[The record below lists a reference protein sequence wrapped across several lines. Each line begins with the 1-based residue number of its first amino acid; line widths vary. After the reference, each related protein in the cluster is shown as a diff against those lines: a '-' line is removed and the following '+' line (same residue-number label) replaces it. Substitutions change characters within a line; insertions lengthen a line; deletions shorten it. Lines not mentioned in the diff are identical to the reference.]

1 VGGVTPPMGLLAA
14 RHAAQARGEA
24 GMINKPRMIT
34 ATGQRDR
41 NAKRSLACCAPT
53 R

>member
-1 VGGVTPPMGLLAA
+1 MGLFAA

-34 ATGQRDR
+34 AIGQRDR